1 MAAEM
6 ESIKPG
12 SRFRKPVPSC
22 FLMLSN
28 TTVLAGMFTPI
39 AKVSVANSTWERK
52 GRCRQLV
59 ELFYLQMKVSVANR
73 WGCSTKLSLF
83 PLISFFQ
90 RENKPCSYISS
101 KIQPAGS
108 LTIIRFSDH
117 SYYREIPSH
126 FHQILPH
133 LIITDLL
140 EKTNSKKKTHLILR
154 YIFVFTEF
162 SDSLIVHNFSFFLT
176 AALLTILVQVV
187 TPQINICTP

>member
-1 MAAEM
+1 
-6 ESIKPG
+6 
-12 SRFRKPVPSC
+12 
-22 FLMLSN
+22 
-28 TTVLAGMFTPI
+28 
-39 AKVSVANSTWERK
+39 
-52 GRCRQLV
+52 
-59 ELFYLQMKVSVANR
+59 MKVSVANR

-154 YIFVFTEF
+154 YGKIFFYHHTIFVFTEF
-162 SDSLIVHNFSFFLT
+162 SDLLIVHNFSFFLT

>member
-1 MAAEM
+1 
-6 ESIKPG
+6 
-12 SRFRKPVPSC
+12 
-22 FLMLSN
+22 
-28 TTVLAGMFTPI
+28 
-39 AKVSVANSTWERK
+39 
-52 GRCRQLV
+52 
-59 ELFYLQMKVSVANR
+59 MKVSVANR
-73 WGCSTKLSLF
+73 WVCSTKLSPF

-140 EKTNSKKKTHLILR
+140 EKTNSKEKMHLILKDTER
-154 YIFVFTEF
+154 YFSTIIFVFTEF

-176 AALLTILVQVV
+176 AALLTILAQVV
-187 TPQINICTP
+187 TPQINICSPTRLLILMY